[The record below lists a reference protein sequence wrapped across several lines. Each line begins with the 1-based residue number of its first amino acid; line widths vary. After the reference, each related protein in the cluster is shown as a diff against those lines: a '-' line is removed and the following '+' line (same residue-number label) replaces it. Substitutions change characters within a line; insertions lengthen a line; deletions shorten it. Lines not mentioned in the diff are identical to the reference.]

1 MGSGNAE
8 RGKQLTGFEG
18 PELDVLCQI
27 MQPKF
32 SVRMTKYTLP
42 LNKTRLLFSEA
53 QPRENDA
60 AAPPN
65 LSDSIP
71 NPIGTVVQ
79 VTLKSRN
86 ASPSKKELAMFAI
99 EQQDITT
106 AIETL
111 MLMHLNGSDKLPK
124 HVVIRDRLLGYT
136 LVGERQKWTYGQRK
150 QFYWGEHPLR
160 SGEDKWVFY
169 FETVK
174 PQVNDAA

>member
-1 MGSGNAE
+1 
-8 RGKQLTGFEG
+8 
-18 PELDVLCQI
+18 

-32 SVRMTKYTLP
+32 NVRMTEYTLP
-42 LNKTRLLFSEA
+42 LNKTRLLFLEA
-53 QPRENDA
+53 QPHENDA

-65 LSDSIP
+65 LSNSIL

-79 VTLKSRN
+79 VTLKSRS

-99 EQQDITT
+99 EKQDITT

-136 LVGERQKWTYGQRK
+136 LVGERKKWTYGQRK
-150 QFYWGEHPLR
+150 QFYWGGHPLR

-174 PQVNDAA
+174 PQVNEAA